1 MDIKNLVPME
11 VQNINN
17 VRCYLDENGTAWLN
31 AEDVARGLGFVDVHQ
46 KKDFATSGEKYETVR
61 WARVNQYLAEF
72 GFSKEVGKEDYLP
85 ENMFYRLAM
94 KAKNAVAEK
103 FQAKVADEILPAIR
117 KTGEYKVNKA
127 SVASVQKELDEI
139 ILSVGRVREA
149 IQKVYGVKDGIALAQ
164 ATNLTG
170 TFYKFN
176 LSELKALIP
185 PAEHE
190 TGYMNATQLGEKVG
204 KTARA
209 VNQFLKEKGLQYRE
223 GKNWRLT
230 EKGKQYA
237 EEIPYDTGKHSGY
250 QIRWSL
256 SVAELFPETR

>member
-11 VQNINN
+11 YSAQRVLTTEQLAQVYECETRNISDNFKNN
-17 VRCYLDENGTAWLN
+17 ESQFEEGLHYFKLTGDELRAFKSQSESFGLPISKFTSTFYLWTKQGAVRHCKMLNTVKAWEMFNLLEENYFN
-31 AEDVARGLGFVDVHQ
+31 
-46 KKDFATSGEKYETVR
+46 
-61 WARVNQYLAEF
+61 
-72 GFSKEVGKEDYLP
+72 LP
-85 ENMFYRLAM
+85 KIEAM
-94 KAKNAVAEK
+94 
-103 FQAKVADEILPAIR
+103 PH
-117 KTGEYKVNKA
+117 
-127 SVASVQKELDEI
+127 VQKELDEI

-230 EKGKQYA
+230 EKGKRYA

>member
-1 MDIKNLVPME
+1 
-11 VQNINN
+11 
-17 VRCYLDENGTAWLN
+17 
-31 AEDVARGLGFVDVHQ
+31 
-46 KKDFATSGEKYETVR
+46 
-61 WARVNQYLAEF
+61 
-72 GFSKEVGKEDYLP
+72 
-85 ENMFYRLAM
+85 M

-117 KTGEYKVNKA
+117 KTGEYRINKA
-127 SVASVQKELDEI
+127 SVAPAQIKPADMVLDI
-139 ILSVGRVREA
+139 GKARDA
-149 IQKVYGVKDGIALAQ
+149 IQSVFGGVKNGIATVQ
-164 ATNLTG
+164 AINMVSN
-170 TFYKFN
+170 FYKFN

-209 VNQFLKEKGLQYRE
+209 VNQFLQENGYQFRD

-250 QIRWSL
+250 QIRWGSPTI
-256 SVAELFPETR
+256 ELFLEDVFH